1 MRISDFGLRIEYIR
15 KLSLQ
20 SAIRN
25 PQSEMPIKT
34 HIDEQPSLNLTPMID
49 IVFLLIIFFM
59 VGTKFSELER
69 KIGLEIPSVSDPGTL
84 SSAPEKKMVNV
95 YRDGRIE
102 LDRTPVTLQ
111 QLTQQLAAARQEYP
125 KLGVLVRGDAESK
138 YQNVASVLN
147 ACRQAGISKMAV
159 SVKLDHTARR

>member
-1 MRISDFGLRIEYIR
+1 
-15 KLSLQ
+15 
-20 SAIRN
+20 
-25 PQSEMPIKT
+25 MPIKT

-59 VGTKFSELER
+59 VGTKFSEIER
-69 KIGLEIPSVSDPGTL
+69 KIGLELPSVNDPGTL
-84 SSAPEKKMVNV
+84 SAAPEKKLVNV
-95 YRDGRIE
+95 YHDGRIE
-102 LDRTPVTLQ
+102 LDRSPVNLE
-111 QLTQQLAAARQEYP
+111 QLTQRLAGARREYP

-159 SVKLDHTARR
+159 SVKLEHTARLK

>member
-1 MRISDFGLRIEYIR
+1 
-15 KLSLQ
+15 
-20 SAIRN
+20 
-25 PQSEMPIKT
+25 MPIKT

-69 KIGLEIPSVSDPGTL
+69 KIGLEIPSVRDSGTL
-84 SSAPEKKMVNV
+84 SAAPEKKMINV
-95 YRDGRIE
+95 YRDGRVE
-102 LDRTPVTLQ
+102 LNRVQVTLDQLIQ
-111 QLTQQLAAARQEYP
+111 QLSAARQQYP

-138 YQNVASVLN
+138 YQHVASVLN

-159 SVKLDHTARR
+159 SVKLDHSATQFR